1 MPKIPRIDERIMEAW
16 TKDLPKIGV
25 EEAKKPKARVGFYGN
40 YRLTDLLMELVT
52 FLQEK
57 GNVVVV
63 PGEHTKYFKQLEI
76 DILQLASEM
85 VRLL

>member
-1 MPKIPRIDERIMEAW
+1 MPKIPRVDERIMEAW
-16 TKDLPKIGV
+16 TNDLPKVGV
-25 EEAKKPKARVGFYGN
+25 KESKTPKHRVGFYGN

-57 GNVVVV
+57 ANVVVV

-76 DILQLASEM
+76 DILKLASEM

>member
-1 MPKIPRIDERIMEAW
+1 MEAW
-16 TKDLPKIGV
+16 AKDLPKVGV
-25 EEAKKPKARVGFYGN
+25 EEAKTPKARIGFYSN

-52 FLQEK
+52 FLREK
-57 GNVVVV
+57 SNVVVV

-76 DILQLASEM
+76 DILNLASEM

>member
-16 TKDLPKIGV
+16 TRDLPKIGV
-25 EEAKKPKARVGFYGN
+25 EEAKTPKARVGFYGN
-40 YRLTDLLMELVT
+40 YRLTDLLMELIT
-52 FLQEK
+52 FLREK
-57 GNVVVV
+57 ENVIVV

-76 DILQLASEM
+76 DVLNLASEM